1 MQFAKLD
8 RDNNG
13 YISVAEYDL
22 EYPASWQQILKST
35 LYCDFKYNVYQGTD
49 FWELLPA
56 GTNSLQYST

>member
-22 EYPASWQQILKST
+22 EYPASWQEILKST
-35 LYCDFKYNVYQGTD
+35 LYSDFTHEVY
-49 FWELLPA
+49 
-56 GTNSLQYST
+56 